1 MTPGK
6 LLPDKIER
14 KEGEWGMRQVASGR
28 GKQTQGVVE
37 DEVGDEIDEFL

>member
-14 KEGEWGMRQVASGR
+14 EEGEWGARQEASGA
-28 GKQTQGVVE
+28 GKQTQGGVE
-37 DEVGDEIDEFL
+37 EEVG